1 LRGDARGR
9 RVIVVPDS
17 IVNPPDGAP
26 DHLPT
31 LAAEGWGVIALSPAE
46 GGKSAR
52 AAWVDIVVEQVI
64 TLLDDNYEVAL
75 VQGADP
81 AIQEFVSALAESGRE
96 VTRVLAFDEE

>member
-17 IVNPPDGAP
+17 VVNPPDGAP
-26 DHLPT
+26 DHLST
-31 LAAEGWGVIALSPAE
+31 LAAEGWGVIALSPRE

-64 TLLDDNYEVAL
+64 TFLDDDYEVAL

-96 VTRVLAFDEE
+96 VTRVLAFGEE